1 MTYNYKCVADVID
14 EIAMGPFGSNIKVD
28 CFVKSGIPVLNGSNL
43 NGYTLTEDSFHYV
56 TPQKAASL
64 NKAVASRGDVIIT
77 HRGTLG
83 QIVYIPNDSKYTQ
96 YVISQSQFRV
106 RCKKNVILPEFFVYY
121 FHSREGQSRLLS
133 NTSQVGVP
141 SLARPSST
149 FKKLEIPVPS
159 ISKQEA
165 IVDVLTALD
174 ARIAE
179 NKKINHHLPSPISA
193 TDSSPDIRR
202 GKRVSRSSAR
212 RAFSLQLLS
221 IVSKIGCILSS
232 NAFIS
237 FVAGAGTNSVSK
249 SRVTM
254 ASKTAPFALRFNF
267 STTVS
272 AR

>member
-1 MTYNYKCVADVID
+1 MNWKLVK
-14 EIAMGPFGSNIKVD
+14 AMDIMDFKNGKKKPDDLGSIPIYGGN
-28 CFVKSGIPVLNGSNL
+28 GIL
-43 NGYTLTEDSFHYV
+43 GYTNDFNYENSIIIGRVGAYCGSVFYERSKHWVSDNAIS
-56 TPQKAASL
+56 
-64 NKAVASRGDVIIT
+64 AV
-77 HRGTLG
+77 
-83 QIVYIPNDSKYTQ
+83 N
-96 YVISQSQFRV
+96 
-106 RCKKNVILPEFFVYY
+106 
-121 FHSREGQSRLLS
+121 RENS
-133 NTSQVGVP
+133 
-141 SLARPSST
+141 
-149 FKKLEIPVPS
+149 
-159 ISKQEA
+159 
-165 IVDVLTALD
+165 DVLFDYYLLRSLDLNQRHIGTGQPLLTQNILNSIEIKLPPLAEQQEIGRTLRALD
-174 ARIAE
+174 DKIE
-179 NKKINHHLPSPISA
+179 NNAKINHHLPSPISA

-202 GKRVSRSSAR
+202 GKRVSRSSAK

>member
-1 MTYNYKCVADVID
+1 MKIGEICESISSTLKKSLKDVVLINTSDVFDGKVTNHNYVPNKNLRGQFKKSFQKGDILYS
-14 EIAMGPFGSNIKVD
+14 EIRPKNRRFAFVD
-28 CFVKSGIPVLNGSNL
+28 FDATD
-43 NGYTLTEDSFHYV
+43 Y
-56 TPQKAASL
+56 
-64 NKAVASRGDVIIT
+64 VASTKLMVLRANGQVI
-77 HRGTLG
+77 
-83 QIVYIPNDSKYTQ
+83 
-96 YVISQSQFRV
+96 
-106 RCKKNVILPEFFVYY
+106 PEFLYHLLKSEKIINQLQILAETRSGTFPQITFSELASIEVTIPPLK
-121 FHSREGQSRLLS
+121 EQRLI
-133 NTSQVGVP
+133 
-141 SLARPSST
+141 AST
-149 FKKLEIPVPS
+149 
-159 ISKQEA
+159 ISF
-165 IVDVLTALD
+165 LD
-174 ARIAE
+174 DKIE
-179 NKKINHHLPSPISA
+179 NNAKINHHLPSSSSA

-202 GKRVSRSSAR
+202 GKSVSRSSAR